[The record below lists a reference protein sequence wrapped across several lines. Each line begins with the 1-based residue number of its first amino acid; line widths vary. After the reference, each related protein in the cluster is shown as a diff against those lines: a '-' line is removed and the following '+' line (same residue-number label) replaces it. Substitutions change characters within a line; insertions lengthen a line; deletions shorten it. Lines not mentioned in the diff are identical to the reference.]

1 MSCRSLLS
9 RSSQNRVPAIR
20 DLLSPVNF
28 EIKKF
33 ERCRISLLHASIY
46 HAPADG
52 NFPITPKRYRFNDIL
67 PASRM
72 PNGGHAPVKRARWS
86 APAPQKPS

>member
-1 MSCRSLLS
+1 MNIEIEKLMNCRRLPP
-9 RSSQNRVPAIR
+9 R
-20 DLLSPVNF
+20 
-28 EIKKF
+28 
-33 ERCRISLLHASIY
+33 ASIDL
-46 HAPADG
+46 APADG

-86 APAPQKPS
+86 TPAPQ